1 MKAKGVGMK
10 LENVVPWGR
19 SLEEYIEF
27 FMLSEDDLSKR
38 ILGCSDGP
46 ASFNSELSK
55 RGADVTS
62 IDPIYK
68 FSAQQLKNR
77 IAEAYAEIMPQMLLN
92 QDNYLW
98 KSIPS
103 VERLG
108 QLRSGSMNT
117 FIADFDEGKN
127 QGRYLEGAL
136 PNIDIVDN
144 AYDLALCSHY
154 LFLYSKQL
162 NLGLHLASL
171 KELAR
176 VAKEVRV
183 YPLITLKGEVSPHLS
198 PVMALLNVAGYSTSL
213 VDVSYEFQKGANQ
226 MLVVK
231 SLSDI

>member
-1 MKAKGVGMK
+1 MK

-27 FMLSEDDLSKR
+27 FFLSEDDLSKR

-46 ASFNSELSK
+46 ASFNAELTR
-55 RGADVTS
+55 RGADITS

-68 FSAQQLKNR
+68 FSTQQLKCR
-77 IAEAYAEIMPQMLLN
+77 IAEAYAEVMPQMLLN
-92 QDNYLW
+92 QDNYIW

-103 VERLG
+103 VEKLG

-117 FIADFDEGKN
+117 FIADFEDGKN
-127 QGRYLEGAL
+127 QGRYLDEAL
-136 PNIDIVDN
+136 PNLNIDDN
-144 AYDLALCSHY
+144 VYDLALCSHY

-162 NLGLHLASL
+162 NLALHLSSL

-183 YPLITLKGEVSPHLS
+183 YPLTTLKGDESPHLA

-213 VDVSYEFQKGANQ
+213 VDVSYEFQKGATQ

>member
-1 MKAKGVGMK
+1 MK

-27 FMLSEDDLSKR
+27 FLLSEEDLSKR

-46 ASFNSELSK
+46 ASFNAELTK

-68 FSAQQLKNR
+68 FSSQQLKHR
-77 IAEAYAEIMPQMLLN
+77 IAEAYAEVMPQMHLN
-92 QDNYLW
+92 QDNYIW

-127 QGRYLEGAL
+127 QGRYLDEAL
-136 PNIDIVDN
+136 PNLNIDDN

-162 NLGLHLASL
+162 NLMLHLSSL

-183 YPLITLKGEVSPHLS
+183 YPLTTLKGDESPHLA
-198 PVMALLNVAGYSTSL
+198 PVMSLLNVAGYRTSL
-213 VDVSYEFQKGANQ
+213 VDVSYEFQKGATQ

-231 SLSDI
+231 SLAGI